1 MPGSSHSFLWR
12 RKTPQG
18 FLFSAGILSA
28 LLFASASR
36 SDQPAAEV
44 VGAVEGADI
53 IIKGPISVEIA
64 DGLSRMVV
72 SSGSEVTVKSGQA
85 RIDLAEGGEI
95 GICGPAHVSLLKS
108 PGALTVALD
117 YGSLHARIGFHPA
130 LTIYTPLIV
139 ARPVEIGGG
148 QSETLV
154 GLKPDGTMCV
164 RATQGAAR
172 IEQQLTG
179 QSLIVP
185 PGGEASLAEG
195 LLKSLP
201 AGETGCG
208 CEILAAKAD
217 PPALTERKEV
227 SALGSAKDVR
237 PNLPSPRLVHTGEE
251 GDGNGKLPS
260 PPAVE
265 EPVYKVF
272 MPPLLFDASSP
283 APPADPSPETIL
295 LVRTVRVR
303 SSVVFRGHISPGREM
318 ATPISLK
325 AAPQTTAASPPPAPK
340 TPQQKPSMAAKMKAF
355 LHRLWN

>member
-1 MPGSSHSFLWR
+1 
-12 RKTPQG
+12 
-18 FLFSAGILSA
+18 
-28 LLFASASR
+28 
-36 SDQPAAEV
+36 
-44 VGAVEGADI
+44 
-53 IIKGPISVEIA
+53 
-64 DGLSRMVV
+64 VV

-85 RIDLAEGGEI
+85 RIDLAEGGAI

-108 PGALTVALD
+108 SGALTVALD
-117 YGSLHARIGFHPA
+117 YGSIHARIGFHPA

-154 GLKPDGTMCV
+154 GLKPDGTMCL

-185 PGGEASLAEG
+185 PGGQASLAEG
-195 LLKSLP
+195 LIRPLP
-201 AGETGCG
+201 AGETGCE

-237 PNLPSPRLVHTGEE
+237 PKLPSPRRIHTDEG
-251 GDGNGKLPS
+251 GDGNGKLPG

-303 SSVVFRGHISPGREM
+303 PSVVFRGHIEPAREM

-340 TPQQKPSMAAKMKAF
+340 TPQQKPSMVAKMKAF